1 MFLYLLVFITSILVT
16 VLLVPLAK
24 SSAFLFN
31 AIDKPSARKVHAG
44 PMPRC
49 GGIALVGGFLC
60 AVLLGLL
67 LAFVFGRFH
76 INYFAVLGVIAG
88 AVLIFF
94 IGLVDDIKG
103 ISPSKKLL
111 LQIFAASVPVVMGV
125 SIQFISIPFTGV
137 LLLGV
142 FSVPLTLLWIVGATN
157 ALNFIDGLDGL
168 ASGVSAIAAAT
179 LFVVALKMHQP
190 GAAMILAAVAGAA
203 IGFLRFNFHPAS
215 IFLGDSGSLFLGYIL
230 ASASIIGVLK
240 STIIFA
246 LLIPVFILGVPIFDT
261 ASVIMRRM
269 RDGHPIFY
277 ADRRHLHHRLLDRG
291 FSHKQVVISIYFA
304 CILLSIATLSLT
316 FLSPLAA
323 ALVLAVT
330 FAMSV
335 ALIRSVKRYV
345 KKFVVTER

>member
-1 MFLYLLVFITSILVT
+1 MFLYLIVFLLALAVT
-16 VLLVPLAK
+16 VYLEPFAK

-31 AIDKPSARKVHAG
+31 AIDKPSARKVHTG

-49 GGIALVGGFLC
+49 GGIALVGGFLF
-60 AVLLGLL
+60 AVLFGLAA
-67 LAFVFGRFH
+67 AFLFGRMH
-76 INYFAVLGVIAG
+76 INYPGVLGVVTG
-88 AVLIFF
+88 AVFIFF
-94 IGLVDDIKG
+94 VGLVDDIKG

-111 LQIFAASVPVVMGV
+111 LQVAAAFIPIIFGI
-125 SIQFISIPFTGV
+125 SIQFVSIPFTGV

-168 ASGVSAIAAAT
+168 ASGVSAIAATT
-179 LFVVALKMHQP
+179 LFIVAVRMHQP
-190 GAAMILAAVAGAA
+190 GAAIVLVAVAGAA
-203 IGFLRFNFHPAS
+203 IGFLKYNFYPAS

-230 ASASIIGVLK
+230 AAASIIGVLK

-269 RDGHPIFY
+269 REGHPIFY

-291 FSHKQVVISIYFA
+291 FSHKQVVVSIYFA

-316 FLSPLAA
+316 FLSPLQASI
-323 ALVLAVT
+323 VLILT
-330 FAMSV
+330 FFVSV
-335 ALIRSVKRYV
+335 LLIRSTKKYM
-345 KKFVVTER
+345 KKFIVTEK

>member
-1 MFLYLLVFITSILVT
+1 MLLYIVVFAMALVITGALM
-16 VLLVPLAK
+16 PFAK

-31 AIDKPSARKVHAG
+31 AIDKPSARKVHKD

-49 GGIALVGGFLC
+49 GGIALVGGFLS
-60 AVLLGLL
+60 AV
-67 LAFVFGRFH
+67 VFGIIASLLFGRSH
-76 INYFAVLGVIAG
+76 INYFGVLGVVAG
-88 AVLIFF
+88 AVVIFF
-94 IGLVDDIKG
+94 VGLVDDIKG

-111 LQIFAASVPVVMGV
+111 LQIAAALITVAMGV

-142 FSVPLTLLWIVGATN
+142 FSIPMTVLWIVGATN

-168 ASGVSAIAAAT
+168 ASGVSAIAAIT
-179 LFVVALKMHQP
+179 LFIVALKMHQP
-190 GAAMILAAVAGAA
+190 GAAIVLAAVAGAA
-203 IGFLRFNFHPAS
+203 IGFLRYNFHPAS

-230 ASASIIGVLK
+230 AAASIIGVLK

-261 ASVIMRRM
+261 ASVIMRRV

-291 FSHKQVVISIYFA
+291 FSHKQVVVSIYFA

-316 FLSPLAA
+316 FLTPFQATI
-323 ALVLAVT
+323 VLIIT
-330 FAMSV
+330 FVMSV
-335 ALIRSVKRYV
+335 MLIRSIKSYV
-345 KKFVVTER
+345 KKFVVTEK

>member
-1 MFLYLLVFITSILVT
+1 MFLYFLVFITAMLVT

-31 AIDKPSARKVHAG
+31 AIDKPSARKVHTG

-49 GGIALVGGFLC
+49 GGIALVGGFLS

-67 LAFVFGRFH
+67 FAFLFGRLH
-76 INYFAVLGVIAG
+76 INYFAVLGVITG

-230 ASASIIGVLK
+230 AAASIIGVLK

>member
-1 MFLYLLVFITSILVT
+1 MFLYLVVFLTALLVT
-16 VLLVPLAK
+16 ISLVPAAK
-24 SSAFLFN
+24 SFAFLFN
-31 AIDKPSARKVHAG
+31 AIDKPSARKVHTG

-49 GGIALVGGFLC
+49 GGVALFGGFLT
-60 AVLLGLL
+60 AVIIGLVA
-67 LAFVFGRFH
+67 AFAFGRMH
-76 INYFAVLGVIAG
+76 INYSGVLAVIAG
-88 AVLIFF
+88 SMMIFL
-94 IGLVDDIKG
+94 IGLFDDIKG
-103 ISPSKKLL
+103 ISPTKKLI
-111 LQIFAASVPVVMGV
+111 LQILAALVPVSMGI

-142 FSVPLTLLWIVGATN
+142 FSVPLTVLWIVGATN

-179 LFVVALKMHQP
+179 LFIVAIRMHQP
-190 GAAMILAAVAGAA
+190 GAAIVLAAVSGAA

-230 ASASIIGVLK
+230 AAASIIGVLK
-240 STIIFA
+240 STIIFS

-291 FSHKQVVISIYFA
+291 FSHKQVVLSIYFA
-304 CILLSIATLSLT
+304 CILLAVATLSLS
-316 FLSPLAA
+316 FLSPLTAA
-323 ALVLAVT
+323 FVLAVT
-330 FAMSV
+330 FGGSV
-335 ALIRSVKRYV
+335 ALIRNIKKYVKR
-345 KKFVVTER
+345 FVVTER